1 MNLKLRFAVLFTF
14 FVALVLIISSASI
27 YILYFNYRESD
38 SYNHLRSD
46 GYMIYKEFVLDKSD
60 NKKFLSSD
68 LSSICNDFFSNE
80 TLSIHDSSY
89 HVLYKDPD
97 SLSVELNASFAQNIR
112 NAPKFEYRY
121 SVGIRECIALYIP
134 ENKVYVLV
142 SGIDTN
148 GLNKLRTLKF
158 ILGTVFIAGFVIT
171 LLFSFLFVHQA
182 FKPLVRLGEQIK
194 RTTELNLFERISVGK
209 KNNEVNHIARNFNA
223 MLERLNQAFESE
235 KSFVHHA
242 SHELRTPLA
251 SMLAQT
257 ESALRKDLSKEEYK
271 KLLESLKEDQSGLI
285 DLTNSLLLL
294 SQYEKIQSSDKWPL
308 IRVDEVLY
316 DTISNIKKML
326 QGIDIDLQ
334 FTNVPDDENGLM
346 IKGNEALLK
355 VAFSNLI
362 KNAWQYST
370 NKKIVVTIDA
380 SAEFINIHFDNQG
393 STLTESEIEKLK
405 VPFFRGSNSKDIK
418 GFGLGLSIVD
428 RIIMLHHGNFKY
440 SLADK
445 NTNRFTTSFKVGA

>member
-1 MNLKLRFAVLFTF
+1 MSLKSRFAVLFSF
-14 FVALVLIISSASI
+14 FVTLILFISFSAI
-27 YILYFNYRESD
+27 FLFYR
-38 SYNHLRSD
+38 N
-46 GYMIYKEFVLDKSD
+46 
-60 NKKFLSSD
+60 NKD
-68 LSSICNDFFSNE
+68 
-80 TLSIHDSSY
+80 Y
-89 HVLYKDPD
+89 
-97 SLSVELNASFAQNIR
+97 SLE
-112 NAPKFEYRY
+112 
-121 SVGIRECIALYIP
+121 
-134 ENKVYVLV
+134 YVLGV
-142 SGIDTN
+142 
-148 GLNKLRTLKF
+148 
-158 ILGTVFIAGFVIT
+158 VFIAG
-171 LLFSFLFVHQA
+171 LLFTLIFSFFVVRQI
-182 FKPLVRLGEQIK
+182 FKPLSKLGEQIK
-194 RTTELNLFERISVGK
+194 RTTELNLFERVSIDK
-209 KNNEVNHIARNFNA
+209 KNHEVNQIARNFNA
-223 MLERLNQAFESE
+223 MLERLHQAFESE

-308 IRVDEVLY
+308 TRVDEVLY
-316 DTISNIKKML
+316 DTISNAKKML
-326 QGIDIDLQ
+326 QGVDIDLE
-334 FTNVPDDENGLM
+334 FANIPDDENGLM

-355 VAFSNLI
+355 VAFNNLI

-370 NKKIVVTIDA
+370 DKKIIVTIDA
-380 SAEFINIHFDNQG
+380 TAEFINVHFDNRG
-393 STLTESEIEKLK
+393 NILTDSEIEKLK

-428 RIIMLHHGNFKY
+428 RIVMLHHGNFKY